1 MNATAQ
7 APRVLIT
14 APAQLAATTLAAS
27 ALAAIQAL
35 VLAALNAQAG
45 HLSAGRV
52 GICVLVTLVAGLY
65 AGFGHLIATRRPRN
79 PIGWLLSLT
88 GLVLVLSVLTEQYA
102 LYGLA
107 TAPGALPGTWLAG
120 WLAGTLAAVTIVL
133 VALIILLFPDGRLPS
148 RRWRPVLWAIA
159 VVMTGWL
166 ATQLQAGTAVTGG
179 YVNSLDPAGVTY
191 PNPLGLFP
199 RHGWFSHLVAA
210 NFILAALTAIAVV
223 ASVFARRRTASK
235 GKGKGKGQGQGQ
247 GQGASKSEDTELR
260 KQLAWLGY
268 VGLMTAASVPV
279 FLVGSAFAHGT
290 SAWLL
295 FTLWS
300 LMVLTPV
307 AGLPLACAVAVLKY
321 RLYDIDR
328 LISRTVAYA
337 ILTGLLVGVYAG
349 LVLLTS
355 AILPSHTQVAVAV
368 ATLVAAALFSPL
380 RRRVQAV
387 VDRRFNRARYDAER
401 TVTAFAGRLADAGA
415 TDLDAI
421 SQDLA
426 ATVHQAL
433 EPTHLS
439 LWSRRDHPHR
449 KEL

>member
-1 MNATAQ
+1 MNASAQ
-7 APRVLIT
+7 LPAASLRALIKPQ
-14 APAQLAATTLAAS
+14 PAQLASWGLAAT
-27 ALAAIQAL
+27 ALAAVQAL

-52 GICVLVTLVAGLY
+52 GICVLVALAAGLY
-65 AGFGHLIATRRPRN
+65 AGFGRLIAARRPRN

-88 GLVLVLSVLTEQYA
+88 GFVLVLSILTEQYT
-102 LYGLA
+102 LYGRA
-107 TAPGALPGTWLAG
+107 TATGTLPGTWLAG
-120 WLAGTLAAVTIVL
+120 WLSGTLSALTIVL
-133 VALIILLFPDGRLPS
+133 VALLILLFPDGRLPS
-148 RRWRPVLWAIA
+148 RRWRPVRWAIA
-159 VVMTGWL
+159 VVTAGWL

-179 YVNSLDPAGVTY
+179 YVNSLEPAGVTY
-191 PNPLGLFP
+191 PNPLGIFP

-210 NFILAALTAIAVV
+210 NFILAAATAIAVV
-223 ASVFARRRTASK
+223 ASVFARRRSASK
-235 GKGKGKGQGQGQ
+235 GT
-247 GQGASKSEDTELR
+247 SKDAERR

-268 VGLMTAASVPV
+268 VGLMTAGSVPV
-279 FLVGSAFAHGT
+279 FLVGSVFAHGA

-307 AGLPLACAVAVLKY
+307 AGLPVACAVAVLKY

-380 RRRVQAV
+380 RRRVQTA

-401 TVTAFAGRLADAGA
+401 TVAAFASRLADA
-415 TDLDAI
+415 TDLDAV
-421 SQDLA
+421 SNDLA
-426 ATVHQAL
+426 ATIHQAL
-433 EPTHLS
+433 EPVHLS

>member
-1 MNATAQ
+1 MNVSTQ
-7 APRVLIT
+7 APPRMLIT
-14 APAQLAATTLAAS
+14 AGAPAQLASWGLIAT
-27 ALAAIQAL
+27 ALAVIQAL
-35 VLAALNAQAG
+35 VLAGLNAQAG
-45 HLSAGRV
+45 HLSPGRV
-52 GICVLVTLVAGLY
+52 GICAVVALAAGLY
-65 AGFGHLIATRRPRN
+65 GGFGRLIAARRPGN
-79 PIGWLLSLT
+79 PIGWLLAAT
-88 GLVLVLSVLTEQYA
+88 GLALALSILTEQYA

-107 TAPGALPGTWLAG
+107 TDVGALPGTWLAG
-120 WLAGTLAAVTIVL
+120 WLSGTLSAVTIVL
-133 VALIILLFPDGRLPS
+133 VALIVLLFPDGRLPS

-179 YVNSLDPAGVTY
+179 YVNSLEPAGVTY
-191 PNPLGLFP
+191 PNPLGIFP

-210 NFILAALTAIAVV
+210 NFALAAVTAVLVV
-223 ASVFARRRTASK
+223 VSVFVRRRDAKNS
-235 GKGKGKGQGQGQ
+235 
-247 GQGASKSEDTELR
+247 ADAERR

-279 FLVGSAFAHGT
+279 FLVGSGFAHGA

-295 FTLWS
+295 FTLWT

-321 RLYDIDR
+321 RLYEIDR

-337 ILTGLLVGVYAG
+337 IVTGLLVGVYAG

-355 AILPSHTQVAVAV
+355 AVLPSHTQVAVAV

-380 RRRVQAV
+380 RRRVQTA

-401 TVTAFAGRLADAGA
+401 TVAAFASRLADA
-415 TDLDAI
+415 TDLDAV
-421 SQDLA
+421 SNDLA

-433 EPTHLS
+433 EPAHLS
-439 LWSRRDHPHR
+439 LWSGRRDHPHR